1 MSRRRGTGSLV
12 ASPVLVGAVTVLI
25 SIIAVFIA
33 YNANRGLPFVP
44 TYDLNAQL
52 PSGDKLV
59 KGNEV
64 RTGGFRVGVV
74 SDITPKT
81 VSVAGKRRSVAVVK
95 LKLDKVVDPLGV
107 DTRLRV
113 RPRSALGLKYVE
125 LTPGRSSQTFKAG
138 DTVPL
143 KNASQPLELEDVFST
158 FQPKTRQ
165 DIRTAT
171 EGFGDAFT
179 GRGQS
184 INTAIA
190 ALNPFFRHLT
200 PVMHSLADPDT
211 QLDQFFLQLGRSA
224 AQVAPV
230 AHINAV
236 LFTEMADTFAAISND
251 PAALQATIEKS
262 PPTETTAIESFRVQR
277 PFLADFAD
285 LSHRLQPA
293 IQELPRSLPKINIAL
308 KVGTPVLPR
317 TVRLNNDLRDLS
329 KEVLKRF
336 KDPTTLLTLQDLN
349 TALTVTRPAI
359 EYIAPFQTV
368 CNYAGYFLNSLGE
381 HQSQLSPDHSG
392 TVQNQGLKFVNV
404 FQPNNYGTLSSSRN
418 VDIMPGQKAQS
429 ATFMGQPAHRLE
441 APLMPYAAIDAQ
453 GNADCQRG
461 QEGYPNGPF
470 TTGGR
475 YGAGELSDGTP
486 AGGNA
491 SITDPNYP
499 ILSGG
504 TFVTRRLGIT
514 NLKQVP

>member
-1 MSRRRGTGSLV
+1 MTRRRGTASLV

-25 SIIAVFIA
+25 AIIAVFIA

-44 TYDLNAQL
+44 TYDLNAEL
-52 PSGDKLV
+52 PSGGKLV

-64 RTGGFRVGVV
+64 RAGGFRVGVV
-74 SDITPKT
+74 QDIKPRT
-81 VSVAGKRRSVAVVK
+81 VTVKGKRKSVAFVQ
-95 LKLDKVVDPLGV
+95 LKLDKVVEPLGV
-107 DTRLRV
+107 DTKLRG

-125 LTPGRSSQTFKAG
+125 LTPGRSKQTYKAG

-143 KNASQPLELEDVFST
+143 KNSSEPLELEDVFTT
-158 FQPKTRQ
+158 FQPKTRK

-184 INTAIA
+184 INTAIQ

-200 PVMHSLADPDT
+200 PVMRTLADPDT

-230 AHINAV
+230 AHTNAV
-236 LFTEMADTFAAISND
+236 LFTEMADTFAAISRN

-262 PPTETTAIESFRVQR
+262 PPTEDTAIHSFQVQR

-285 LSHRLQPA
+285 LSTRLQPA
-293 IQELPRSLPKINIAL
+293 IQQLPKSLPAINRAL
-308 KVGTPVLPR
+308 KVGTPILPR
-317 TVRLNNDLRDLS
+317 TVRLNRDLRDLS

-336 KDPTTLLTLQDLN
+336 KDPTTILTLQDLN

-368 CNYAGYFLNSLGE
+368 CNYGGYFLNSLGE

-404 FQPNNYGTLSSSRN
+404 FQPNNYGTLTSSPK
-418 VDIMPGQKAQS
+418 VD
-429 ATFMGQPAHRLE
+429 
-441 APLMPYAAIDAQ
+441 
-453 GNADCQRG
+453 
-461 QEGYPNGPF
+461 
-470 TTGGR
+470 
-475 YGAGELSDGTP
+475 
-486 AGGNA
+486 
-491 SITDPNYP
+491 SI
-499 ILSGG
+499 LAE
-504 TFVTRRLGIT
+504 
-514 NLKQVP
+514 